1 MTLNH
6 KTAFGICVAAFSLLI
21 IWTVLA
27 QGRPFRKPSQ
37 QDLEQTVGTPVRG
50 LVTDAKWATGEPTA
64 SPSPIH
70 RIVPS
75 RFDEARFLSIAKTL
89 GFTNSPEPIPITKR
103 SAPGVWIREAAPVKF
118 GWRSLAFSEAEGS
131 LTFGSGDDGWRYDA
145 QAKRPVAPNVP
156 TREEAFEKAL
166 SLLDSLGISTNE
178 IGRRADGS
186 LRWSYVTSTTG
197 FMDRA
202 TRKTV
207 TIPFKATITFSQR
220 IPGGS
225 TYSVGSSGLLRID
238 FVSEGKLSGIESFI
252 RKVEPCGSAQPRSK
266 EEILKMVQRGAAH
279 TWKTQVPASVTIT
292 NCIVGYPLAA
302 PGYSQE
308 FAWPFHWL
316 MATGRIGDRQES
328 LYLFVPFRYE

>member
-1 MTLNH
+1 
-6 KTAFGICVAAFSLLI
+6 
-21 IWTVLA
+21 
-27 QGRPFRKPSQ
+27 
-37 QDLEQTVGTPVRG
+37 
-50 LVTDAKWATGEPTA
+50 
-64 SPSPIH
+64 
-70 RIVPS
+70 
-75 RFDEARFLSIAKTL
+75 
-89 GFTNSPEPIPITKR
+89 
-103 SAPGVWIREAAPVKF
+103 
-118 GWRSLAFSEAEGS
+118 
-131 LTFGSGDDGWRYDA
+131 
-145 QAKRPVAPNVP
+145 
-156 TREEAFEKAL
+156 
-166 SLLDSLGISTNE
+166 
-178 IGRRADGS
+178 
-186 LRWSYVTSTTG
+186 
-197 FMDRA
+197 MDRA